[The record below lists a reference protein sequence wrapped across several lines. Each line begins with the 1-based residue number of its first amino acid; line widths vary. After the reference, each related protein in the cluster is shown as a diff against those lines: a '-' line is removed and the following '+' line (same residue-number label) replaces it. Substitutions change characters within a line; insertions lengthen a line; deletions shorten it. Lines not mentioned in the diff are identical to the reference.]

1 MDQENYNFQ
10 ALFSNETD
18 ACLIKRLNIDVACEK
33 ALDSAVAKIKSAL
46 TPVVMTIAEKAGIQG
61 QYRMPKFRLQGSKVY
76 KTQNAP
82 AHPPKQ
88 QVDIDLG
95 IYLAAKFLDTVSQ
108 GGGKTLQVPAKDIAK
123 LYFNAVDQELRTLS
137 RREGWKYLDG
147 NSRKSNCCRI
157 DLSPKGHDAHIDVPL
172 YAMPNVEFEKLAK
185 SFASDSAIVVEAKRS
200 DLAPLIDEAGWDE
213 LEVVVM
219 ATRDGTWEESDVA
232 KVIEHF
238 RGASKRIGHPVML
251 QRIWRVV
258 KAWRDNKWPDG
269 CAPSSILLMEAVVRI
284 IDKGKSQTSELLSS
298 GRDDRI
304 LSYIFSKLADQL
316 GDNVVVN
323 WGNEPEKLNPGKPEE
338 RIHWISEANAASQAF
353 NRCFID
359 ANLNQSQ
366 VITLMRQ
373 VFGSRIPGDISFV
386 KPLKKPGEI
395 KPTLGAALVQ
405 VSPQIRVR
413 STQGA

>member
-1 MDQENYNFQ
+1 
-10 ALFSNETD
+10 
-18 ACLIKRLNIDVACEK
+18 
-33 ALDSAVAKIKSAL
+33 
-46 TPVVMTIAEKAGIQG
+46 
-61 QYRMPKFRLQGSKVY
+61 
-76 KTQNAP
+76 
-82 AHPPKQ
+82 
-88 QVDIDLG
+88 
-95 IYLAAKFLDTVSQ
+95 
-108 GGGKTLQVPAKDIAK
+108 
-123 LYFNAVDQELRTLS
+123 
-137 RREGWKYLDG
+137 
-147 NSRKSNCCRI
+147 
-157 DLSPKGHDAHIDVPL
+157 
-172 YAMPNVEFEKLAK
+172 MPNVEFEKLAK